1 MSLAALQPRERRL
14 LVVGAIVAAGVLGYM
29 YGVEPLLERHER
41 VQVLIAGREELLA
54 RQQRLLARRDRYA
67 QEREALQAEIA
78 QRRTRL
84 LPGDKPPLAAS
95 ELQKLVKST
104 AQETGVEV
112 RSERIL
118 PITERGGYVEV
129 PVEVTLSGPVR
140 AVVLFLQRLEAV
152 PVQVSVQDVKLR
164 VVSVAAPREL
174 LATLAVTGYIVSS
187 TPGEG
192 ESRGRSE
199 PRRGPG
205 A

>member
-1 MSLAALQPRERRL
+1 MSLVALQPRERRL
-14 LVVGAIVAAGVLGYM
+14 LVLGALAAAVILGYM
-29 YGVEPLLERHER
+29 YGVEPLLDRHER
-41 VQVLIAGREELLA
+41 VQALIAGREELLL

-67 QEREALQAEIA
+67 QERQALQAEID

-95 ELQKLVKST
+95 ELQKLVKT
-104 AQETGVEV
+104 MAQETGVEV

-118 PITERGGYVEV
+118 PITERGGYIEV
-129 PVEVTLSGPVR
+129 PVEVTLSGPIR
-140 AVVLFLQRLEAV
+140 AVVLFLQRLDAV
-152 PVQVSVQDVKLR
+152 PVQVSVQDFKLR

-174 LATLAVTGYIVSS
+174 LATLAVTGYIASS
-187 TPGEG
+187 TGGEG
-192 ESRGRSE
+192 EPRGRSE